1 MHFEKIL
8 IACCLGYST
17 FVFAQATPDIQCQK
31 AILEAEKQRTPQIYH
46 QCGFDDAGRAFIHWK
61 DWADRNNAYQ
71 AMYELCVR
79 YPEAPE
85 SISLCQK
92 AALGG
97 NGPALIHLADRLY
110 EQKKYAE
117 AFLPRTALPAFEEDV
132 GMDAQVDAEGEVQL
146 LAAFLCGTAS

>member
-8 IACCLGYST
+8 FACCLGYST

-31 AILEAEKQRTPQIYH
+31 AILEAEKQRTPKIYH

-97 NGPALIHLADRLY
+97 NGPALIQELRDLPGVHLFDNLLLHGV
-110 EQKKYAE
+110 
-117 AFLPRTALPAFEEDV
+117 FLPALCAF
-132 GMDAQVDAEGEVQL
+132 
-146 LAAFLCGTAS
+146 